1 VYILLAAIVL
11 LLLFAASYGGRRTWV
26 ALASTTLSVLL
37 VAGCAFIANARS
49 AGPYFNAVAAQTPAL
64 FSSGI
69 QDLALAAER
78 ISASQKQA
86 HRRAPAETLA
96 QAAAAPPPPAPP
108 PRAAAADDGVGAN
121 WFDLS
126 GLDPSDWLLSVGDWL
141 NPMNWFEAQKP
152 GQPEVDL
159 MVQQGAETT
168 AAAPA
173 PPETQAPQAPMPT
186 VRALMQDQ
194 SEAQGQRDTAQQ
206 QAAAAP
212 SYRIVTAP
220 PQAAAPVTAPLP
232 QAPGAPV
239 KWLVDASAPTD
250 MDKILLTGTNISST
264 PLENIQAVLKPDP
277 DTTSIGIENVALRLR
292 VDGQDGMAT
301 PETSIP
307 PGARFHLE
315 AADLSKSDARQLGGA
330 ILSFAYSQG
339 GRRRASIMYL
349 QRTALSGPPAAP
361 Q

>member
-1 VYILLAAIVL
+1 MYILLAAIVL

-49 AGPYFNAVAAQTPAL
+49 AGPYFNAVAAQMPVL

-69 QDLALAAER
+69 QDLAFAAER
-78 ISASQKQA
+78 ISATHGQA
-86 HRRAPAETLA
+86 RRRAGAET
-96 QAAAAPPPPAPP
+96 QAADLAAPLLSAPPPQ
-108 PRAAAADDGVGAN
+108 AAAADDQVGAD
-121 WFDLS
+121 WLDLTW
-126 GLDPSDWLLSVGDWL
+126 LDPSDWLLSVGEWL
-141 NPMNWFEAQKP
+141 NPINWFEAQEH

-159 MVQQGAETT
+159 SVQQGAETT
-168 AAAPA
+168 AAVPA
-173 PPETQAPQAPMPT
+173 TPDTQASQAPMPT
-186 VRALMQDQ
+186 VRALMKDQ
-194 SEAQGQRDTAQQ
+194 AEAQGQHETAQQ

-212 SYRIVTAP
+212 SYRIITAP

-239 KWLVDASAPTD
+239 KWLAEASAPAD

-264 PLENIQAVLKPDP
+264 PLEDIQAVLKPDS
-277 DTTSIGIENVALRLR
+277 DTSSLGIENVALSLR
-292 VDGQDGMAT
+292 VDGQEGTAT
-301 PETSIP
+301 PGESIP

-339 GRRRASIMYL
+339 GRRRTSIMYL
-349 QRTALSGPPAAP
+349 QRTALSGSPEAA